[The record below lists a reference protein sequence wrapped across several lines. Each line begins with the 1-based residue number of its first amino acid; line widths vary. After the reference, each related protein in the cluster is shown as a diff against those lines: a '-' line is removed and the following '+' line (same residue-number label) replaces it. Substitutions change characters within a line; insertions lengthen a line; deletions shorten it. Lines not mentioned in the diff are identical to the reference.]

1 MIALVDDEKYQ
12 SEIKTILEEKERL
25 EKALLKLAVIKKS
38 IRLMPTLF
46 WPEVNDA
53 DEIYNNLVQQKIIT
67 RNRNSVIANCIRIT
81 IGTTEENNQLIAALK
96 PYN

>member
-25 EKALLKLAVIKKS
+25 EKALLKLAVIKKIYPS
-38 IRLMPTLF
+38 DANFILA
-46 WPEVNDA
+46 EVNDA

>member
-12 SEIKTILEEKERL
+12 SEIKPFLKKRTPGKGTFETCSDQKIYPSDANFIL
-25 EKALLKLAVIKKS
+25 A
-38 IRLMPTLF
+38 
-46 WPEVNDA
+46 EVNDA